1 MNRGNVGFLMN
12 EFSEKGLVK
21 RLEEAISYKLH
32 PLKSNV
38 TIKKIILQKA

>member
-1 MNRGNVGFLMN
+1 MN

-21 RLEEAISYKLH
+21 RLEEAIPYKLH
-32 PLKSNV
+32 PLKIKC